1 MLLCPQMQLCS
12 HLHVNKSLTPLG
24 CGFELSSDT
33 PAQAEGV
40 SPAPQERNLKLPKA
54 SVGGCKL
61 LLWGVLD
68 EVPRPRCEG

>member
-40 SPAPQERNLKLPKA
+40 SPAPQKRNLKLPKA
-54 SVGGCKL
+54 SVRGLQAAFVGSA
-61 LLWGVLD
+61 G
-68 EVPRPRCEG
+68 